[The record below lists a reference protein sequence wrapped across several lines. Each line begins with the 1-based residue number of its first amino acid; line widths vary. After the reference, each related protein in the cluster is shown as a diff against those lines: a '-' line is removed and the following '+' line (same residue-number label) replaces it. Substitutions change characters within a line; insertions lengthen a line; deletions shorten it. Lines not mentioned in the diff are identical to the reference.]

1 MNKYKV
7 LKNRIKNIFVGF
19 YIDEEFEEYPYIDL
33 DKTNKE
39 IINNRYFGI
48 DSFPK
53 QMEAESPHG
62 VLDVFWDLDKDKT
75 RYLKQEEKFLRTL
88 LLIMSYS
95 KDIIIS
101 NEYYFSEN
109 KKYIKKVL
117 DKKDLDYLKGVKDVL
132 FDFKEIDYDYYAIS
146 SLMKTALRE
155 RSHLSIY
162 MLDLEIGLD
171 VNGLYSNV
179 YLGLNGNIDIVKYI
193 CSIEGL
199 YIRERYM
206 EE

>member
-1 MNKYKV
+1 
-7 LKNRIKNIFVGF
+7 
-19 YIDEEFEEYPYIDL
+19 IDI

-39 IINNRYFGI
+39 IINNRWFGI

-75 RYLKQEEKFLRTL
+75 RYLKQEEKFLRAL

-101 NEYYFSEN
+101 DEYCFSEN
-109 KKYIKKVL
+109 KKCIKKVL
-117 DKKDLDYLKGVKDVL
+117 DKKDLEYLKGVKDVL

-155 RSHLSIY
+155 RNHISIY
-162 MLDLEIGLD
+162 MLDLEIALD
-171 VNGLYSNV
+171 VNGLYIDM
-179 YLGLNGNIDIVKYI
+179 YFGTNGNIDIIKYI
-193 CSIEGL
+193 CNIEGL
-199 YIRERYM
+199 YIRDRYL

>member
-1 MNKYKV
+1 MNKYKA

>member
-19 YIDEEFEEYPYIDL
+19 CIDEEFEEYPYIDL

-75 RYLKQEEKFLRTL
+75 RYLKQEEKFLRAL

-101 NEYYFSEN
+101 DEYYFSEN
-109 KKYIKKVL
+109 KKYINKVL
-117 DKKDLDYLKGVKDVL
+117 DKKDVDYLKGVKDVL

-179 YLGLNGNIDIVKYI
+179 YLGLNGSIDIVKYI

-199 YIRERYM
+199 YIREMYM
-206 EE
+206 E